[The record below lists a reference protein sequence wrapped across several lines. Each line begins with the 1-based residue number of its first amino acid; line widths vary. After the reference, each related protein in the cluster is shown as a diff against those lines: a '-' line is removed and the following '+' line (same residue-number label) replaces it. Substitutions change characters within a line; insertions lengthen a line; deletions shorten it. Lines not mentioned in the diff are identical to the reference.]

1 MEPRNVDALTVD
13 LDFIVGRV
21 AMTVGELSALAAGQI
36 VPLQALT
43 PAAVRIVAHGTEL
56 GAGQLV
62 EVEGRLAVEILQ
74 WGSPR

>member
-1 MEPRNVDALTVD
+1 MDALTVD

-43 PAAVRIVAHGTEL
+43 PAAVRIVAHGTQH

-62 EVEGRLAVEILQ
+62 EVEGRLAVEIQQ